1 MLGQHLTQHG
11 RFRLRKHHFTRSL
24 GVMAKDERR
33 EHLLLVL
40 DNLIQ
45 VWNGWS
51 ANSDVRYITKT
62 FEDAVN
68 DALLVFGDGS
78 IPGDMRALYARMDVL
93 QEQWAAWNRKNETS
107 GGKYPIP
114 NSAFWKALESIE
126 AARQAIIKPVRR
138 NLETIVELTAQKV
151 VDAQICRI
159 YGFTDNGMPDGNPE
173 PWKLQEE
180 RQNPGTHTD
189 RARGWLP
196 PWEKK
201 SKTDEAKQ
209 VEIIERIQRT
219 RAGKLKLLAAVAPE
233 SIEQLIQEGVS
244 GKQICKM
251 KKIDEASLAA
261 YCQDH
266 GLDAPNWAG
275 ESPNAMVGVH
285 DYVPE
290 DEVASVLSAT
300 ERPSKPPMPE
310 LVTEE
315 PMTLEQEIIEY
326 HKQGTMTPA
335 EIAAAVSCEGNEVSH
350 QKVGKVIAR
359 WEKEPQAFETTEVG

>member
-1 MLGQHLTQHG
+1 
-11 RFRLRKHHFTRSL
+11 
-24 GVMAKDERR
+24 MAKDERR

-40 DNLIQ
+40 DNLVH
-45 VWNGWS
+45 VWNEWS
-51 ANSDVRYITKT
+51 GNSDVRYITKS

-78 IPGDMRALYARMDVL
+78 IPGDMRALHARMDIL
-93 QEQWAAWNRKNETS
+93 QEQWAAWNRKNEAS

-114 NSAFWKALESIE
+114 DSAFWKALESIE
-126 AARQAIIKPVRR
+126 TARQAIIKPVRR
-138 NLETIVELTAQKV
+138 TLETIADLTAQKV
-151 VDAQICRI
+151 PDVQICRI
-159 YGFTDNGMPDGNPE
+159 YGFTDSGMPDGNPE
-173 PWKLQEE
+173 TWKLQEE
-180 RQNPGTHTD
+180 RGKPGMHTD
-189 RARGWLP
+189 RSKGWLP

-201 SKTDEAKQ
+201 NQTDEAKQ
-209 VEIIERIQRT
+209 AEIIERIQRT
-219 RAGKLKLLAAVAPE
+219 RKGKLKLLAAVAPE

-251 KKIDEASLAA
+251 KKIDEAGLAT

-266 GLDAPNWAG
+266 GLGVPNWAG

-285 DYVPE
+285 DFVPE
-290 DEVASVLSAT
+290 DEAASVLSQPET
-300 ERPSKPPMPE
+300 GIREPSDAVPDG
-310 LVTEE
+310 

-359 WEKEPQAFETTEVG
+359 WEKEPQAFETAEVG